1 MRQGLIDE
9 SKKIRAGKLT
19 KRLVIQTKTTNET
32 KNGSFKEN
40 WTELDTVWARISRI
54 NQTENILG
62 KSVNNIAIA
71 IILIRYR
78 SDIDT
83 NCRGYWNN
91 SYYNFTEII
100 NVNNE
105 DRKLLITAEV
115 RSNEQN

>member
-19 KRLVIQTKTTNET
+19 KRLVIQTKTINET
-32 KNGSFKEN
+32 RNGSFKEN
-40 WTELDTVWARISRI
+40 WTELDTVWARINHI

-62 KSVNNIAIA
+62 KSINNTSIA

-78 SDIDT
+78 SDINT
-83 NCRGYWNN
+83 NCRGYWNG

-100 NVNNE
+100 NVNSE

-115 RSNEQN
+115 RSNEQS